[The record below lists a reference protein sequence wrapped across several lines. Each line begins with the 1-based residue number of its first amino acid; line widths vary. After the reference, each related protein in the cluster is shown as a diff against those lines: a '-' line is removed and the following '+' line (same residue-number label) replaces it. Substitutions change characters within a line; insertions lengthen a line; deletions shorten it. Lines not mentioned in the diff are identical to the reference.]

1 MYKNI
6 KYLFVFVI
14 LFSFFKVNV
23 NAAVYAS
30 GDCIYNFSGSKF
42 GGDGN
47 FSFRINQNSD
57 GKVSYYYSYDKL
69 SSATVSGWEAEDES
83 ALGGFH
89 VRYSEKASFL
99 DESIKASYLD
109 KITYTAKY
117 KSCPKFALLKDNGID
132 FSKFI
137 DENIFKA
144 IGENIV
150 KVGSE
155 LSKDEVGGHEIF
167 FVDEITDKLK
177 NEYGVYTSVNS
188 SPSINYNYSS
198 GEGGKCSSE
207 INWLKEPNDTSN
219 NGGSCLYAGDSS
231 DGCYVVQI
239 NYKLDELNGNSFEK
253 ISNFEN
259 WDSFK
264 SYTSYYEEG
273 FQKMFYETGC
283 QGVIGVGQGLRSHD
297 AIGHPQP
304 VNSIM
309 YSYSLHSGIK
319 DSNNNFYN
327 NFVHLNEVKSTDI
340 NVSIINSGTIVKY
353 ENCEEILGDDLVSM
367 LKSVLGISRI
377 TVPILLNVFGVIDF
391 GSAIFASDEEKMKKA
406 QKKFINRLI
415 IGIVIFMIPSV
426 LKLILSIAH
435 NIWPVVDGSLCGI
448 L

>member
-23 NAAVYAS
+23 NAVVYAS

-69 SSATVSGWEAEDES
+69 SSVTDSGWKDEK
-83 ALGGFH
+83 AFVVGGFH
-89 VRYSEKASFL
+89 PKNDKKASFW
-99 DESIKASYLD
+99 DSDIS
-109 KITYTAKY
+109 KY

-132 FSKFI
+132 FSKSFV
-137 DENIFKA
+137 D
-144 IGENIV
+144 NIV
-150 KVGSE
+150 KVRSE
-155 LSKDEVGGHEIF
+155 LFKNEIGGHEIF

-283 QGVIGVGQGLRSHD
+283 QGTIGVGQGLRSHD

>member
-23 NAAVYAS
+23 NAVVYAS

-69 SSATVSGWEAEDES
+69 SSVTDSGWKDEK
-83 ALGGFH
+83 AFVVGGFH
-89 VRYSEKASFL
+89 PKNDKKASFW
-99 DESIKASYLD
+99 DSDIS
-109 KITYTAKY
+109 KY

-132 FSKFI
+132 FSKSFV
-137 DENIFKA
+137 D
-144 IGENIV
+144 NIV
-150 KVGSE
+150 KVRSE
-155 LSKDEVGGHEIF
+155 LLKFEVGGHEIF
-167 FVDEITDKLK
+167 FVDEIIDKLK

-188 SPSINYNYSS
+188 SPSINYNYST
-198 GEGGKCSSE
+198 GEGGKCPSE

-283 QGVIGVGQGLRSHD
+283 QGAIGVSSVDKETGVLGTS
-297 AIGHPQP
+297 ATVP
-304 VNSIM
+304 VNSIL

-319 DSNNNFYN
+319 DSKGTIHKE
-327 NFVHLNEVKSTDI
+327 FVHLKEVKSSAS
-340 NVSIINSGTIVKY
+340 NVNIINGDPKTILKY
-353 ENCEEILGDDLVSM
+353 ENCEEILGDNLVSM
-367 LKSVLGISRI
+367 LKNVLGISRI